1 LICRPEWRERLAT
14 ALAADGRWLLVRPE
28 AVIAW
33 VGEDSSS
40 DALREALQRWLGAP
54 IVSSG

>member
-1 LICRPEWRERLAT
+1 MAP
-14 ALAADGRWLLVRPE
+14 AANGRSLLVRPD

-40 DALREALQRWLGAP
+40 DGLCEAPQRWLGAP